1 MQAHKMAENKRE
13 TLIPRG
19 ERKKQKAAAEKSK
32 PKSKPVEER
41 EDADKS

>member
-1 MQAHKMAENKRE
+1 MAENKRE

-19 ERKKQKAAAEKSK
+19 ERVKQKPVAEKPKQK
-32 PKSKPVEER
+32 PTEVK

>member
-1 MQAHKMAENKRE
+1 MADNKRE

-19 ERKKQKAAAEKSK
+19 ERKKEKPASDK
-32 PKSKPVEER
+32 PKQKPAEVK